1 MDLGYS
7 SRGIVFY
14 FYNGFIQK
22 VRDDILQYDP
32 WQQIVTAFQLLEKN
46 LIAITLC
53 HAGNE
58 KFIANFMIQLY
69 ANAGDRG
76 NLQPAVFDM
85 PLQGICHDII
95 MDIRPIGKH
104 LLCHKV

>member
-22 VRDDILQYDP
+22 VRDAILQYDP

-53 HAGNE
+53 
-58 KFIANFMIQLY
+58 QC
-69 ANAGDRG
+69 RG
-76 NLQPAVFDM
+76 PWEPPTSCF
-85 PLQGICHDII
+85 
-95 MDIRPIGKH
+95 
-104 LLCHKV
+104 